1 MKLRAFVRRFPS
13 QCETFLSRLMRV
25 QIEIKNNV
33 RSVHKEIGSENPP
46 YSRANSPDNAA
57 DPSLKSRS
65 SV

>member
-33 RSVHKEIGSENPP
+33 RSVQRFYATTFSDIVLIEK
-46 YSRANSPDNAA
+46 
-57 DPSLKSRS
+57 
-65 SV
+65 VQ